1 MLIYLL
7 KTAAWTVLLML
18 LVFAPAGTLAYP
30 GGWALLIVFTLGSV
44 AAIAWLARANPALLA
59 ERMGAPVQKG
69 QPLWDRIWL
78 GGFAVFFCAWVAF
91 MAWDAA
97 RGDFRAVPVW
107 LQVAGL
113 IGMFAYGFG
122 VWRTFRE
129 NVFAAPVVKVQEGQS
144 VIDTGPYAVIRHPMY
159 AGALLLFL
167 CMPLV
172 LGSWLGL
179 VGTAILAAIL
189 AWRTLREEQALRRDL
204 PGYAAYAERVRF
216 RWIPHVW

>member
-18 LVFAPAGTLAYP
+18 LIFAPAGTLAYP

-59 ERMGAPVQKG
+59 ERMGSPVQKG

-97 RGDFRAVPVW
+97 QGEFRAMPVW
-107 LQVAGL
+107 LQAAGL
-113 IGMFAYGFG
+113 AGMFAYGFG
-122 VWRTFRE
+122 VWRTFGE
-129 NVFAAPVVKVQEGQS
+129 NTFAAPVVKVQDGQS
-144 VIDTGPYAVIRHPMY
+144 VIDTGPYARVRHPMY
-159 AGALLLFL
+159 ACALLLSL
-167 CMPLV
+167 SMPLV
-172 LGSWLGL
+172 LGSWRGFA
-179 VGTAILAAIL
+179 GTAVLVAIL
-189 AWRTLREEQALRRDL
+189 AWRTLREERVLRRDL
-204 PGYAAYAERVRF
+204 PGYTAYAERVRF
-216 RWIPHVW
+216 RWIPNLW